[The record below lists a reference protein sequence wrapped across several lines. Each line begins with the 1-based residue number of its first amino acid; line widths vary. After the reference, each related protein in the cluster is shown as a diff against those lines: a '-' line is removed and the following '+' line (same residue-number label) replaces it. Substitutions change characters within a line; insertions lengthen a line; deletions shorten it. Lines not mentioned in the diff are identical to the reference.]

1 MSIPFPW
8 VPTPGII
15 FPPPPPHPPPPPWS
29 PPPSPTPKSA
39 GGAIAGI
46 SIAVGIMLFLVSC
59 ICSLTRGQRQSGAD
73 AVADAATES
82 AALGSRLRTAA
93 PDQPRGA
100 ALPDGEPR
108 RAGPAADL
116 PSFTYNRSVK
126 HNVTGSGDEAAT
138 CSVCL
143 AAFRV
148 GETVRLLPVCLHLYH
163 VECIDPWLDAHS
175 SCPICRTGTDLA
187 MDGGLLPPV

>member
-39 GGAIAGI
+39 GGAIA
-46 SIAVGIMLFLVSC
+46 
-59 ICSLTRGQRQSGAD
+59 GQRQSGAD